1 MDTRFR
7 PALQSFEER
16 LAPAVLVASKA
27 IGGTCYMCVGVV
39 LPPTVPPTPPVPT
52 VPPPPPPPP
61 PPAPGSM

>member
-27 IGGTCYMCVGVV
+27 IGGICYTNVGVV
-39 LPPTVPPTPPVPT
+39 LPGPGDILPPTV
-52 VPPPPPPPP
+52 PPPP